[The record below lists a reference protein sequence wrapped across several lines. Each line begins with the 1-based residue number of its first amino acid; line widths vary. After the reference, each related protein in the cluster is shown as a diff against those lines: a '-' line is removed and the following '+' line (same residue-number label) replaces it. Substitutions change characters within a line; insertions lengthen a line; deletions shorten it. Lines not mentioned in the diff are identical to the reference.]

1 MHIIESYGPFALL
14 LYSRILK
21 LSKDYPEMR
30 ELRIIAIISAAQAS
44 GSRGGM
50 DEIKF
55 IQKILEF
62 FNFNISLAKRDP
74 KSKQRLEL
82 LLSVIPPFKEM
93 MRAYK
98 ECKPEDN
105 VSTILISRTII
116 NLIYSYRN

>member
-1 MHIIESYGPFALL
+1 
-14 LYSRILK
+14 
-21 LSKDYPEMR
+21 
-30 ELRIIAIISAAQAS
+30 
-44 GSRGGM
+44 M

-62 FNFNISLAKRDP
+62 FNFNISLARRDP

-105 VSTILISRTII
+105 VSTTIFMNSILILLFF
-116 NLIYSYRN
+116 NRN